1 MLICSI
7 KDKKQKIIKIC
18 LNNLIKLLVSWRESE
33 QEKNKELNKYP
44 IVSERIHIVNV
55 SGTDMATSFKNPWFI
70 AWYTWA

>member
-33 QEKNKELNKYP
+33 REKNKELNKYP
-44 IVSERIHIVNV
+44 MVSERIHIVNV

>member
-7 KDKKQKIIKIC
+7 KDEKQKIIKIC

-33 QEKNKELNKYP
+33 REKNKELNIYP

-70 AWYTWA
+70 AWYKWA

>member
-1 MLICSI
+1 MLICRI

-33 QEKNKELNKYP
+33 REKNKELNKYP

>member
-33 QEKNKELNKYP
+33 REKNKELNKYP

>member
-7 KDKKQKIIKIC
+7 KDEKQKIIKIC